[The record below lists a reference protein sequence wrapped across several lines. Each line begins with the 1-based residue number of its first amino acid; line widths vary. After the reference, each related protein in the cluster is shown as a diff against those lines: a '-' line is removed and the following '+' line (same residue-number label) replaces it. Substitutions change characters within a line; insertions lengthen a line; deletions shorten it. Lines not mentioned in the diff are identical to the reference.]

1 MSSSSLGNV
10 VIAIKAVDEA
20 SGIMG
25 KIQASMGLLGG
36 ALQNLGGGFASVGTV
51 VQGFAAGG
59 VAGAAIGALGEVAKG
74 LQECIGEATASEAV
88 WASLGAAVERAGGS
102 WQTLKKGTEDALLAM
117 TKTTTYSDE
126 QLAAALEKL
135 MTFGLSYDDAMKALG
150 TTLDFAS
157 AKHMDLETAAT
168 LVGKAM
174 DGNTAI
180 LKRYGVDLA
189 TSKDAAAALDAA
201 HKTAAQSIK
210 ALGDGVGVW
219 VTQVTAAIGADS
231 QFETGLSGAKDKA
244 QYLIDQFKA
253 GNIDLPQF
261 TTAMQSL
268 GVQLDEAKMKGGS
281 AEEVLSKLNEQF
293 GGAAQA
299 QAETYAGIQERL
311 KNATEEVGEKIGMIF
326 LPALASLTEGML
338 PVVDWLGK
346 GVDATSAWLTE
357 VGKMPE
363 VQGIMAAVNEAFS
376 GLGKYLEGVW
386 KFIVDNFGPAL
397 KELFDAFKDLYDAVS
412 PIFDALKELAGAFGD
427 TSGMDIFKGMLM
439 VLVINIRAIA
449 EIIKE
454 VAPYIKAFAQAF
466 RDAADFV
473 TPILTQIVA
482 AIRTF
487 VDDLRVAFQGF
498 YNWLVGGSLWIDLW
512 NQVVMIA
519 SRMIGQLLADLSTKL
534 FSPMQ
539 AAFTSALQQV
549 QSTWSTG
556 WQSVQTTFNT
566 ITSQVQT
573 DLNRRLDTMIA
584 NLRESTNQYAP
595 TAAFALQGMQSTMN
609 GVMAL
614 IHGDWQGA
622 LTSLQNALN
631 SYWQAAQNATTTA
644 FGVLQG
650 LFTGGMSAI
659 HGILDAAIAGMEAIW
674 TAFIGF
680 MSQSLGQLQGILGSA
695 SASVTATV
703 ATMQT
708 AAGNAVS
715 GIQATLSGA
724 WNAITTG
731 AQDLWNTLVG
741 HSIWTDM
748 LDEMQ
753 AQTAS
758 ALGNIVGNFQ
768 NMSLAVPATV
778 PYALPTRLSPAAAA
792 PAATVAPSIAAPQS
806 ITIPI
811 TVTLDGQVVAKT
823 VKKILIEE
831 RQYRDRSVGSY

>member
-74 LQECIGEATASEAV
+74 LQDCIKEATSSEAV
-88 WASLGAAVERAGGS
+88 FASLGAAVTRS
-102 WQTLKKGTEDALLAM
+102 GTAWDTVSEATKNTLLAM
-117 TKTTTYSDE
+117 QKTTTYSDE
-126 QLAAALEKL
+126 ELAAALERL

-157 AKHMDLETAAT
+157 AKHMDLESAAT

-439 VLVINIRAIA
+439 VLVIDIRAIA
-449 EIIKE
+449 GIIKE

-482 AIRTF
+482 AIRAFT
-487 VDDLRVAFQGF
+487 DDLRSVFQAF
-498 YNWLVGGSLWIDLW
+498 YTWLVGGSLWTDLW
-512 NQVVMIA
+512 DRVADITRNA
-519 SRMIGQLLADLSTKL
+519 GTLLGSIVTGMFSILS
-534 FSPMQ
+534 
-539 AAFTSALQQV
+539 
-549 QSTWSTG
+549 
-556 WQSVQTTFNT
+556 
-566 ITSQVQT
+566 
-573 DLNRRLDTMIA
+573 
-584 NLRESTNQYAP
+584 
-595 TAAFALQGMQSTMN
+595 
-609 GVMAL
+609 
-614 IHGDWQGA
+614 
-622 LTSLQNALN
+622 
-631 SYWQAAQNATTTA
+631 
-644 FGVLQG
+644 G
-650 LFTGGMSAI
+650 LFTVGVDLVGTILKTGFSLTFATVQTIVSGAVDVLKYLIGTFQETI
-659 HGILDAAIAGMEAIW
+659 HGAMRDWSDLVSVISTSIPPMKEMISEFWTWMKDYWKVAINEIVTVTSAGIGAMETDW

-680 MSQSLGQLQGILGSA
+680 MSQGLGQLQGILGTA
-695 SASVTATV
+695 TASVTSTIS
-703 ATMQT
+703 TMQT
-708 AAGNAVS
+708 TTSTAVS
-715 GIQATLSGA
+715 QIQATLSGA

-731 AQDLWNTLVG
+731 AQGLWNALVG

-758 ALGNIVGNFQ
+758 ALGNIVGDFQ
-768 NMSLAVPATV
+768 GAFGDVALSVPTMPSQAG
-778 PYALPTRLSPAAAA
+778 PSRGSEASAPLISQLPQNITIPVQVQVDG
-792 PAATVAPSIAAPQS
+792 ATVAR
-806 ITIPI
+806 
-811 TVTLDGQVVAKT
+811 TVTTRLVQQISA
-823 VKKILIEE
+823 
-831 RQYRDRSVGSY
+831 RRSMR